1 MRKPMPGA
9 YSIASIL
16 AALVG
21 PVVASMVAQAQPSY
35 PSQPIKVVVAA
46 GAGGFAD
53 AVARVVGEAL
63 APRIGQS
70 VVIENRGGAGG
81 NIAARAVA
89 QSASD
94 GYSVL
99 VSTTSMAINGTLYK
113 SMGYGTADITP
124 VAIVGSAPEVVAVHP
139 SHPAKS
145 LREFLKPADGK
156 PLQFGTA
163 GIGSGSHIAAEYL
176 FKVPAEHVSF
186 PGGAPAIQN
195 VIGNHLNSVVATMPA
210 LTQHIGGGALR
221 GLGVASAK
229 RAVAIPDVPTLGEG
243 GYPDYNAS
251 SWVGFFVPSRTDAAI
266 VDKLNGGINDVLKE
280 AAVRERLQKS
290 GLEIMINDPADT
302 VRFFQSEIG
311 HWSSRVK
318 AIGLSIN

>member
-1 MRKPMPGA
+1 MQT
-9 YSIASIL
+9 STIAIWRLAIAGLSC
-16 AALVG
+16 AALS
-21 PVVASMVAQAQPSY
+21 PATAQAQLAY
-35 PSQPIKVVVAA
+35 PSQPVKVVVAA

-53 AVARVVGEAL
+53 AVARVVGDTL
-63 APRIGQS
+63 GPKIGQTI
-70 VVIENRGGAGG
+70 VIENRGGAGG

-89 QSASD
+89 QSAPD
-94 GYSVL
+94 GYTVL

-113 SMGYGTADITP
+113 SMGYATADITP
-124 VAIVGSAPEVVAVHP
+124 VAIVGSAPEVIAVHP

-145 LREFLKPADGK
+145 LREFLKPTDGK

-176 FKVPAEHVSF
+176 FKVLAKVPAEHVSF

-210 LTQHIGGGALR
+210 LTQHIRGGALR

-243 GYPDYNAS
+243 GYPDYYAGRTRAMSDIHPNAPDCTS
-251 SWVGFFVPSRTDAAI
+251 APASKLAFVRISQLVA
-266 VDKLNGGINDVLKE
+266 
-280 AAVRERLQKS
+280 
-290 GLEIMINDPADT
+290 
-302 VRFFQSEIG
+302 
-311 HWSSRVK
+311 
-318 AIGLSIN
+318 